1 VAVRVCVLDDWQRA
15 ALASADWRPLQSRA
29 EVMFFHEP
37 LGGEDEAAL
46 KLAGFDVIM
55 AMRERTAFPTS
66 LIARLPNLKMFSL
79 TGRRARSIDMAAMA
93 ERGVTVCGTSGGDS
107 GAVTAEL
114 ALGLMLAAARGIAR
128 GDAAIRQG
136 RFQAGTSPGMEL
148 AGKVLGLIGL
158 GRIGERMARYGTAL
172 GMTVLAW
179 SQNLTAERAFHAG
192 ASLVPKD
199 DLLARAD
206 IVSLHLVLSDR
217 TKGVLGPVELS
228 RMKNGAILVNTS
240 RGPLVDETA
249 LIGELRKGR
258 LIAALDV
265 FDQEP
270 LPADHP
276 LIGLPNT
283 LLTPHLGYS
292 SLEVLR
298 DFYVQGIENV
308 LAFLDGKPKNVLHAA
323 KS

>member
-1 VAVRVCVLDDWQRA
+1 VLDDWQRA

-79 TGRRARSIDMAAMA
+79 TGHRARSIDMVAMA
-93 ERGVTVCGTSGGDS
+93 ERGVTVCGTNGGADH

-114 ALGLMLAAARGIAR
+114 ALGMMLAAARGIAQ
-128 GDAAIRQG
+128 GDAAVRRG
-136 RFQAGTSPGMEL
+136 RFQLGTKPGVEL
-148 AGKVLGLIGL
+148 EGKVLGLIGL
-158 GRIGERMARYGTAL
+158 GRIGGRLARYGTAL

-179 SQNLTAERAFHAG
+179 SQNLTAERASHAG
-192 ASLVPKD
+192 ALLVSKE

-217 TKGVLGPVELS
+217 TKGVLGSAELS

-283 LLTPHLGYS
+283 LLTPHLGFS
-292 SLEVLR
+292 SVEVLR
-298 DFYVQGIENV
+298 SFYVQGIENV
-308 LAFLDGKPKNVLHAA
+308 LAFLDGKPKNVLQAA